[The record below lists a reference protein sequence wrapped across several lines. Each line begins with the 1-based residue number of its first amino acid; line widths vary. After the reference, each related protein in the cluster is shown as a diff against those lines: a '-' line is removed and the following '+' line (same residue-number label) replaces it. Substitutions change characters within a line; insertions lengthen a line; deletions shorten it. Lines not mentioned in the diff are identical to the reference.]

1 MSAVVRLDDRG
12 ANATP
17 DLEVEEPSSGDR
29 SAYLTWSC
37 STLASALES
46 EHSRVDSIR
55 RSAHGAFL
63 VVPVLIGL
71 ALRAEPWEGDELLMQ
86 RLRLALLGCG
96 ALALFC
102 WFMVMFVRMHP
113 RVSVRVFL
121 DDEGTT
127 GEHDYDARLVRA
139 RDYLA
144 EAVKNAQTVGSKL
157 ATWRTVSLCVTVA
170 TIIVAGVPFL
180 LEVL

>member
-1 MSAVVRLDDRG
+1 MVRLEDRG
-12 ANATP
+12 ATGVRE
-17 DLEVEEPSSGDR
+17 LEEPESGDR
-29 SAYLTWSC
+29 SSYLTWSC
-37 STLASALES
+37 NALASALES

-55 RSAHGAFL
+55 RNAHGAFL

-71 ALRAEPWEGDELLMQ
+71 ALRADQWKADDLLMQ
-86 RLRLALLGCG
+86 RLRLALLACG
-96 ALALFC
+96 AAALLC
-102 WFMVMFVRMHP
+102 WFVVMFVRMHP

-127 GEHDYDARLVRA
+127 GERDYEARLVRA

-144 EAVKNAQTVGSKL
+144 EAVTKAQDVGSKL
-157 ATWRTVSLCVTVA
+157 AFWRTVSLCVTVV
-170 TIIVAGVPFL
+170 TIIVAGIPFL